1 MTKTRRTGKESAMAT
16 RVKTTV
22 ELDADVWEAAKMRAV
37 QERTDLRKVLTA
49 ALRAYLKVPAP
60 ARERGR

>member
-1 MTKTRRTGKESAMAT
+1 MTKTPRKTRKEPGMAT

-22 ELDADVWEAAKMRAV
+22 ELDAEVWEAAKMRAV
-37 QERTDLRKVLTA
+37 QDRTDLRTVLTA
-49 ALRAYLKVPAP
+49 ALRAHLKMPA

>member
-1 MTKTRRTGKESAMAT
+1 MAT

-37 QERTDLRKVLTA
+37 QERTDLWTVLTA
-49 ALRAYLKVPAP
+49 ALRAHLKLPAT